1 MSVIIY
7 KDVLKPRQGMGSIT
21 EVWLEE
27 LVCIDFV
34 KYNQDRAV
42 VDCLHFDVLSTYSL
56 TGGFQCGIF

>member
-7 KDVLKPRQGMGSIT
+7 WDVLKPRQGMGLIT

-42 VDCLHFDVLSTYSL
+42 VDC
-56 TGGFQCGIF
+56 Q

>member
-7 KDVLKPRQGMGSIT
+7 WDVLKLRQGMGLIT

-27 LVCIDFV
+27 LVCIDFL

-42 VDCLHFDVLSTYSL
+42 VDSLHFVVLSVYSL
-56 TGGFQCGIF
+56 TGGFQYGLF